1 MSATPHYLRPSLRLA
16 TRLLRPP
23 HAVRAQ
29 LASERL
35 EQLMKEKRE
44 ALEVLRLS
52 VDPRPYRLSRLERH
66 LEEIEAAIGTQ
77 GRRPPAS

>member
-1 MSATPHYLRPSLRLA
+1 M
-16 TRLLRPP
+16 
-23 HAVRAQ
+23 RAQ

-44 ALEVLRLS
+44 SLEALRLS
-52 VDPRPYRLSRLERH
+52 DDPRPYRLSRLERH

-77 GRRPPAS
+77 RRRQPAS